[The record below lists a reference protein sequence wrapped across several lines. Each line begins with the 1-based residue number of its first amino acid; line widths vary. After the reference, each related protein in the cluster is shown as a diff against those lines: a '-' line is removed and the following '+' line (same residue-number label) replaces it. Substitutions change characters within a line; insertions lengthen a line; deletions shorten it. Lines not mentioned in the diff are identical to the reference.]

1 MRQAILALATMD
13 TKGEEIHFVADCI
26 RCSGLE
32 VVLIDLSTSDNGE
45 DTDVTARSVAAAH
58 PSGAEAV
65 FGCQDRGQ
73 AVTAM
78 AEALRHWIRREVDF
92 GSVTGVIAVGG
103 SGGTAIVAP
112 AMQEMPI
119 GIPKLILS
127 TVASGDTKPY
137 VGCSDI
143 TMMHSVVDIAGLN
156 SVSKRVLSNAAHA
169 MVGMVA
175 HWKTIEGDKPSIGM
189 TMFGV
194 TTPCVDAVR
203 QSLEGKGWDS
213 LVFHATGAGG
223 QAMEKLVEDGFI
235 GGVLDITTTEV
246 ADEVVGGVM
255 ACGPRRFDAIL
266 QHEIPWVMSLGALDM
281 VNFGSRDSVPRQFA
295 DRLFWVHN
303 PQVTLMRTSIEENRK
318 IAKWI
323 AAKVNQSTAPTEILI
338 PERGVS
344 MLDDENQP
352 FYDTEADAT
361 LFETLEQEVQQ
372 TDQRRIV
379 RHPHHI
385 NDVEFAE
392 AIVSAFQR
400 MRKNQPK

>member
-13 TKGEEIHFVADCI
+13 TKGEEIHFVANCV

-143 TMMHSVVDIAGLN
+143 TMMHSVVDIA
-156 SVSKRVLSNAAHA
+156 
-169 MVGMVA
+169 
-175 HWKTIEGDKPSIGM
+175 
-189 TMFGV
+189 
-194 TTPCVDAVR
+194 
-203 QSLEGKGWDS
+203 
-213 LVFHATGAGG
+213 
-223 QAMEKLVEDGFI
+223 
-235 GGVLDITTTEV
+235 
-246 ADEVVGGVM
+246 
-255 ACGPRRFDAIL
+255 
-266 QHEIPWVMSLGALDM
+266 
-281 VNFGSRDSVPRQFA
+281 
-295 DRLFWVHN
+295 
-303 PQVTLMRTSIEENRK
+303 
-318 IAKWI
+318 
-323 AAKVNQSTAPTEILI
+323 
-338 PERGVS
+338 
-344 MLDDENQP
+344 
-352 FYDTEADAT
+352 
-361 LFETLEQEVQQ
+361 
-372 TDQRRIV
+372 
-379 RHPHHI
+379 
-385 NDVEFAE
+385 
-392 AIVSAFQR
+392 
-400 MRKNQPK
+400 